1 MSCLLH
7 FPSRKKLLE
16 FRDAV
21 DAWAR
26 ATSHEEGDMLEAPLA
41 FAVVT
46 PDNVPLA
53 NGIGARLVKK
63 PKRATRPRCPQPETA
78 KSSLA
83 DVLTNLK
90 HPANLP
96 IRRAVLD
103 RVNDV
108 PALLRLHNI
117 VPAALPEGGIHPRA
131 RLVTQLMACVLRS
144 VDRRSDAAV
153 AACVAGLVAFPERV
167 FNLPFFWANRS

>member
-1 MSCLLH
+1 
-7 FPSRKKLLE
+7 
-16 FRDAV
+16 
-21 DAWAR
+21 
-26 ATSHEEGDMLEAPLA
+26 MLEAPLT

-53 NGIGARLVKK
+53 TGIGARLVKK
-63 PKRATRPRCPQPETA
+63 PKRATRPRRPQSET

-103 RVNDV
+103 RGDDV
-108 PALLRLHNI
+108 PALLRSHNI
-117 VPAALPEGGIHPRA
+117 IPVALPAGGIHPRA

-167 FNLPFFWANRS
+167 FNLPFFSANRS